1 MHENTNLLCS
11 FIGNRSKYYT
21 VCDDEYELFHTDVQK
36 YLCDRLDDSKK
47 VRVANFSINR
57 SKQSGKQL
65 TILDKNRR
73 SSIILTTRQYEQRCH
88 RGLLLRVWLNV
99 DQNLT
104 TKTCLCP
111 PSFYGDMCQYQN
123 QRVSLTLNF
132 QAYSDFRR
140 TLFALIILL
149 IDDSNQR
156 IIHSYQQLTYLYIQ
170 YCQIK
175 LNFYLLYSTRP
186 KHSTKHYS
194 IHIDIYEK
202 ISFIYHGSFFKSL
215 IFDFLP
221 VYHQQCIHG
230 QYVKYLDN
238 SKDISFCQ
246 CNRGWSGKYCTISHI
261 CTCSSDS
268 LCIRVS
274 ANNRSICIC
283 PLHKLGSQCLLDNS
297 ICNSDQ
303 NTTCYNNG

>member
-221 VYHQQCIHG
+221 VYRIAVQFNI
-230 QYVKYLDN
+230 
-238 SKDISFCQ
+238 
-246 CNRGWSGKYCTISHI
+246 
-261 CTCSSDS
+261 
-268 LCIRVS
+268 
-274 ANNRSICIC
+274 
-283 PLHKLGSQCLLDNS
+283 
-297 ICNSDQ
+297 
-303 NTTCYNNG
+303 